1 MRSAIKNFGNIVSP
15 LYHIQNDGYYLI
27 FEYKLT
33 HLVFLFNEKHNFNDG
48 NKRTSIALGLF
59 FLIVNDLDVL
69 LNKFVIEMG
78 NVALTVANTIID
90 KDLLLEIFYSIINEK
105 D

>member
-1 MRSAIKNFGNIVSP
+1 MRSAIKNFSNIVNP
-15 LYHIQNDGYYLI
+15 LYHTQNDGYYLI
-27 FEYKLT
+27 FEDKLIY
-33 HLVFLFNEKHNFNDG
+33 LVFLFNEKHDFNDG

-59 FLIVNDLDVL
+59 FLIVNYLDVL

-78 NVALTVANTIID
+78 NVAFTVADTIIE
-90 KDLLLEIFYSIINEK
+90 KDFLLEIIYSKINE

>member
-1 MRSAIKNFGNIVSP
+1 MTIIILFLKNK
-15 LYHIQNDGYYLI
+15 LI
-27 FEYKLT
+27 Y
-33 HLVFLFNEKHNFNDG
+33 LVFSFNEKHDFNDG

-78 NVALTVANTIID
+78 NVAFTVADTIID
-90 KDLLLEIFYSIINEK
+90 
-105 D
+105 